1 MKKILIPL
9 MIVGGVVADQ
19 LVKLETVKNIP
30 LGESKSVIKGVF
42 SLTHL
47 QNTGAAWSLMEGKQW
62 FFTLI
67 TILALTVGSYFLL
80 KNINKRNG
88 ISYTV
93 ALILTGALGN
103 FIDRIRLG
111 YVVDMFQVDFINF
124 PIFNLAD
131 IFLCIGVVLLYI
143 AIYYDDKKKESQKN

>member
-1 MKKILIPL
+1 
-9 MIVGGVVADQ
+9 MIIGGVIADQ
-19 LVKLETVKNIP
+19 LVKIETVKNIP
-30 LGESKSVIKGVF
+30 LGESKSVVKGVF
-42 SLTHL
+42 SLAHL

-67 TILALTVGSYFLL
+67 TILALAVGIYFLL
-80 KNINKRNG
+80 KNINKNNG

-93 ALILTGALGN
+93 ALIIAGALGN
-103 FIDRIRLG
+103 FIDRIRMG

-131 IFLCIGVVLLYI
+131 IFLCVGVVLLYI
-143 AIYYDDKKKESQKN
+143 AIYRDDKKKENHKN